1 MMRSF
6 KTNAVELGKLPKQN
20 PIRVIQEP
28 ALIRRVTEYGI
39 VNKTTDSPV
48 TLDDVLSISI
58 EDILKRRLGSVVW
71 LTSLDERPARPRLKM
86 LMKSDDELSFHFVCY
101 LMCMCA

>member
-58 EDILKRRLGSVVW
+58 EDILKRRLAASCGSPRW
-71 LTSLDERPARPRLKM
+71 PKTLT
-86 LMKSDDELSFHFVCY
+86 
-101 LMCMCA
+101 